1 MICFPFVFLNF
12 GPKQQG
18 TMGNILIK
26 NIKGLAGV
34 LKDNNGP
41 LRGAQLDQ
49 LETIEN
55 AFLAIEDGRISM
67 FGEMSE
73 LAGVIDWNN
82 LEVIDAEGKYVLPAY
97 CDSHTHIVFAKTRE
111 EEFVDRIKG
120 LTYEEIG
127 KKGGGILNSARK
139 LADMP
144 EEELIKDAMKRLD
157 LIKSFGTC
165 AVEIKSGYGLSV
177 DAELKMLRVIKQLKE
192 KSDLT
197 IKATFLG
204 AHAFPMEY
212 KENQEA
218 YVDLVINEMLPQ
230 IVEEGLADYID
241 VFCER
246 NYFTPEQLDRILAAG
261 VKAGLKPKIHVN
273 QFSILGGV
281 EIGVKHGAVSVD
293 HLEELDENDINVLKG
308 ADTIG
313 TALPSCSFFLNIPYS
328 PVKEMI
334 DNNIA
339 VALATDYNPG
349 STPSGNMQF
358 VNSLACIKMRMT
370 PNQAINATTING
382 AYAMELGDELGSIT
396 IGKKAN
402 LMITKEIPSLDYI
415 SYSFGENCIE
425 QVLLF
430 K

>member
-1 MICFPFVFLNF
+1 MS
-12 GPKQQG
+12 K
-18 TMGNILIK
+18 ILIK
-26 NIKGLAGV
+26 NIKRLCGILEENHA
-34 LKDNNGP
+34 P
-41 LRGAQLDQ
+41 LRGDQLDQ
-49 LETIEN
+49 LDGIDN
-55 AFLAIEDGRISM
+55 AFLAIEDGRIAM
-67 FGEMSE
+67 YGAMSD
-73 LAGVIDWNN
+73 LSGVTDWSN
-82 LEVIDAEGKYVLPAY
+82 LEVIDAEGKYVLPAF

-127 KKGGGILNSARK
+127 KKGGGILNSAQK
-139 LADMP
+139 LAALS
-144 EEELIKDAMKRLD
+144 EEELVASALKRLD
-157 LIKSFGTC
+157 EIKAYGTG

-177 DAELKMLRVIKQLKE
+177 EAELKMLRVIKTLKE

-204 AHAFPMEY
+204 AHAFPVEY
-212 KENQEA
+212 KENQEG
-218 YVDLVINEMLPQ
+218 YIDLLINEMLPV
-230 IVEEGLADYID
+230 IVEEKLADYID

-246 NYFTPEQLDRILAAG
+246 NYFSPEQLDRILTAG

-293 HLEELDENDINVLKG
+293 HLEELDDNDMEVLKNSK
-308 ADTIG
+308 TIA

-328 PVKEMI
+328 PVKRMI
-334 DNNIA
+334 ENNIA
-339 VALATDYNPG
+339 IALATDFNPG

-358 VNSLACIKMRMT
+358 VNSLGCIKMRLT
-370 PNQAINATTING
+370 PHQSFNATTING

-396 IGKKAN
+396 LGKKAN
-402 LMITKEIPSLDYI
+402 LMLTKEIPSFDYMA
-415 SYSFGENCIE
+415 YAFGENCIE